1 MAFTFVV
8 NLGFL
13 LFINVY
19 KKNYY
24 EFLSKHLKIGTSAMK
39 PLCVSFVEQD
49 PHLAEQVLAHLQNA
63 GMQGHHCVH
72 HDEFQTHKAHQT
84 SDVVVL
90 DSSTLGDQSYA
101 LAAKLAKHPEIRVVM
116 ISPAMEPHARIAAI
130 DAGADVCIS
139 KPFNP
144 FELVAII
151 QRLASRLPRTLKTGW
166 TIDPVRALLT
176 GPANNA
182 IGLTA
187 METVLLTQLAMA
199 PEQALRSDALEKAIW
214 GLSDF
219 YNNKR
224 LQVCVSRLRKKL
236 THRHGSEELLATCWR
251 STYQFVPRM
260 QFAPKH

>member
-1 MAFTFVV
+1 
-8 NLGFL
+8 
-13 LFINVY
+13 
-19 KKNYY
+19 
-24 EFLSKHLKIGTSAMK
+24 MK
-39 PLCVSFVEQD
+39 PLSVSFVEKD
-49 PHLAEQVLAHLQNA
+49 PQWAEQVLAHLESA
-63 GMQGHHCVH
+63 GIQGHHCEHPEDLTKQYAQQSV
-72 HDEFQTHKAHQT
+72 
-84 SDVVVL
+84 DVVIL
-90 DSSTLGDQSYA
+90 DADTLGEQSLTMA
-101 LAAKLAKHPEIRVVM
+101 GQLAKHPELRVIM
-116 ISPAMEPHARIAAI
+116 ISPQAEPQERIAAI
-130 DAGADVCIS
+130 AAGADACIS

-144 FELVAII
+144 IELVTII
-151 QRLASRLPRTLKTGW
+151 QRLASRLPRALKSGW

-199 PEQALRSDALEKAIW
+199 PEQALRSDALEMAIW

-236 THRHGSEELLATCWR
+236 THRHGPEELLATCWR

-260 QFAPKH
+260 HFASKR

>member
-1 MAFTFVV
+1 
-8 NLGFL
+8 
-13 LFINVY
+13 
-19 KKNYY
+19 
-24 EFLSKHLKIGTSAMK
+24 MK

-49 PHLAEQVLAHLQNA
+49 SHLAEQVLMQLNST
-63 GMQGHHCVH
+63 GMEVIHCKH
-72 HDEFQTHKAHQT
+72 PDEFKSQTTQVN
-84 SDVVVL
+84 DVVIL
-90 DSSTLGDQSYA
+90 DTITLGEQYLT
-101 LAAKLAKHPEIRVVM
+101 LAAQLAKHPELRVIMVA
-116 ISPAMEPHARIAAI
+116 PASQPEERIAAI
-130 DAGADVCIS
+130 AAGADVCIS

-144 FELVAII
+144 NELIAII
-151 QRLASRLPRTLKTGW
+151 QRLAARLPRTLKTGW

-182 IGLTA
+182 IDLTA
-187 METVLLTQLAMA
+187 METVLLTQLALA

-236 THRHGSEELLATCWR
+236 THRHGPEELLATCWR

-260 QFAPKH
+260 HFAPKH

>member
-1 MAFTFVV
+1 
-8 NLGFL
+8 
-13 LFINVY
+13 
-19 KKNYY
+19 
-24 EFLSKHLKIGTSAMK
+24 MK
-39 PLCVSFVEQD
+39 PLRVSFVEQD
-49 PHLAEQVLAHLQNA
+49 STLAEQVLAHLRTAGIQGYHYLVADDLCLNNA
-63 GMQGHHCVH
+63 
-72 HDEFQTHKAHQT
+72 QTS

-90 DSSTLGDQSYA
+90 DTLTLGEKSLTY
-101 LAAKLAKHPEIRVVM
+101 AAKLAKHPEVRVVM
-116 ISPAMEPHARIAAI
+116 IAPATEPQERIAAI
-130 DAGADVCIS
+130 AAGADVCIS

-144 FELVAII
+144 SELVSII
-151 QRLASRLPRTLKTGW
+151 ERLAARLPQTLQKSW
-166 TIDPVRALLT
+166 IIDPVRALLT

-199 PEQALRSDALEKAIW
+199 PEQALRSDALEMAIW

-236 THRHGSEELLATCWR
+236 THRHGAEELLATCWR

-260 QFAPKH
+260 HFAPKR

>member
-1 MAFTFVV
+1 
-8 NLGFL
+8 
-13 LFINVY
+13 
-19 KKNYY
+19 
-24 EFLSKHLKIGTSAMK
+24 MK

-49 PHLAEQVLAHLQNA
+49 QHLAEQVLAHLNST
-63 GMQGHHCVH
+63 GMQGFHCKH
-72 HDEFQTHKAHQT
+72 PEELSHQNAQ
-84 SDVVVL
+84 SNCDVVIL
-90 DSSTLGDQSYA
+90 DAVTLGDQSLP
-101 LAAKLAKHPEIRVVM
+101 LASKLAKHPELRVIMVA
-116 ISPAMEPHARIAAI
+116 PTARLEERIAAI
-130 DAGADVCIS
+130 AAGADACIC

-144 FELVAII
+144 AELVAII
-151 QRLASRLPRTLKTGW
+151 QRLAARMPRTIKSGW

-182 IGLTA
+182 IDLTA

-236 THRHGSEELLATCWR
+236 THRHGPEELLATCWR

>member
-1 MAFTFVV
+1 
-8 NLGFL
+8 
-13 LFINVY
+13 
-19 KKNYY
+19 
-24 EFLSKHLKIGTSAMK
+24 MK

-49 PHLAEQVLAHLQNA
+49 SHLAEQVLSQLNST
-63 GMQGHHCVH
+63 GMQCFHCKH
-72 HDEFQTHKAHQT
+72 PDELKRQDAQV
-84 SDVVVL
+84 SDVVIL
-90 DSSTLGDQSYA
+90 DAITLGEQSLT
-101 LAAKLAKHPEIRVVM
+101 LAAQLAKHPELRVIMVA
-116 ISPAMEPHARIAAI
+116 PASQPEERIAAI
-130 DAGADVCIS
+130 AAGADACIS

-144 FELVAII
+144 QELIAII
-151 QRLASRLPRTLKTGW
+151 QRLAARLPRTLKTGW

-199 PEQALRSDALEKAIW
+199 PEQALRSDALEMAIW

-236 THRHGSEELLATCWR
+236 THRHGPEELLATCWR

-260 QFAPKH
+260 HFAPKH

>member
-1 MAFTFVV
+1 
-8 NLGFL
+8 
-13 LFINVY
+13 
-19 KKNYY
+19 
-24 EFLSKHLKIGTSAMK
+24 
-39 PLCVSFVEQD
+39 
-49 PHLAEQVLAHLQNA
+49 
-63 GMQGHHCVH
+63 
-72 HDEFQTHKAHQT
+72 
-84 SDVVVL
+84 
-90 DSSTLGDQSYA
+90 
-101 LAAKLAKHPEIRVVM
+101 M
-116 ISPAMEPHARIAAI
+116 IAPATQPQERIAAI
-130 DAGADVCIS
+130 SAGADVCIS

-144 FELVAII
+144 SELIAII
-151 QRLASRLPRTLKTGW
+151 ERLAARLPRTLKTGW

-199 PEQALRSDALEKAIW
+199 PEQALRSDALEMAIW

-236 THRHGSEELLATCWR
+236 NHRHGPEELLATCWR

-260 QFAPKH
+260 HFAPKR

>member
-1 MAFTFVV
+1 
-8 NLGFL
+8 
-13 LFINVY
+13 
-19 KKNYY
+19 
-24 EFLSKHLKIGTSAMK
+24 MK

-49 PHLAEQVLAHLQNA
+49 STLAEQVLAHLQTAVINA
-63 GMQGHHCVH
+63 HHFS
-72 HDEFQTHKAHQT
+72 DANEFNAQSALPV

-90 DSSTLGDQSYA
+90 DALTLGEQRLTYT
-101 LAAKLAKHPEIRVVM
+101 AKLAKHPEIRLVM
-116 ISPAMEPHARIAAI
+116 IAPATEPEERIAAI
-130 DAGADVCIS
+130 AAGADVCIS

-144 FELVAII
+144 SELIAII
-151 QRLASRLPRTLKTGW
+151 ERLAARLPRTIKTGW

-176 GPANNA
+176 GPSNNA
-182 IGLTA
+182 IDLTA

-199 PEQALRSDALEKAIW
+199 PEQALRSDALELAIW

-236 THRHGSEELLATCWR
+236 TKRHGPEELLATCWR

-260 QFAPKH
+260 HLAPKR

>member
-1 MAFTFVV
+1 
-8 NLGFL
+8 
-13 LFINVY
+13 
-19 KKNYY
+19 
-24 EFLSKHLKIGTSAMK
+24 MK

-49 PHLAEQVLAHLQNA
+49 PHLAEQVLSHLHSA
-63 GMQGHHCVH
+63 GMKGIHCNH
-72 HDEFQTHKAHQT
+72 PDGFMAQKQHQT
-84 SDVVVL
+84 IDVVVL
-90 DSSTLGDQSYA
+90 DADTLGEQRLT
-101 LAAKLAKHPEIRVVM
+101 LAGQLAKHPELRVIM
-116 ISPAMEPHARIAAI
+116 ISPAAEPHERIAAI
-130 DAGADVCIS
+130 AAGADVCLS

-144 FELVAII
+144 TELVAII
-151 QRLASRLPRTLKTGW
+151 QRLAARLPRTLQYGW

-199 PEQALRSDALEKAIW
+199 PEQALRSDALEMAIW

-236 THRHGSEELLATCWR
+236 THRHGPEELLATCWR

-260 QFAPKH
+260 HFAPKR

>member
-1 MAFTFVV
+1 
-8 NLGFL
+8 
-13 LFINVY
+13 
-19 KKNYY
+19 
-24 EFLSKHLKIGTSAMK
+24 MK
-39 PLCVSFVEQD
+39 PLCVSLVEQD
-49 PHLAEQVLAHLQNA
+49 STLAEQVLAHLQTA
-63 GMQGHHCVH
+63 GIQGHHYLH
-72 HDEFQTHKAHQT
+72 ADELSEQTAHPI

-90 DSSTLGDQSYA
+90 DALTLGEKSLTY
-101 LAAKLAKHPEIRVVM
+101 AAKLAKHPEVRVVV
-116 ISPAMEPHARIAAI
+116 ISPATAPQERIAAI
-130 DAGADVCIS
+130 SAGADVCIS

-144 FELVAII
+144 SELVAII
-151 QRLASRLPRTLKTGW
+151 ERLAARLPRTLNNGW

-176 GPANNA
+176 GPSNNA

-199 PEQALRSDALEKAIW
+199 PEQALRSDALEMAIW

-236 THRHGSEELLATCWR
+236 THKHGPEELLATCWR

-260 QFAPKH
+260 HFAAKR

>member
-1 MAFTFVV
+1 
-8 NLGFL
+8 
-13 LFINVY
+13 
-19 KKNYY
+19 
-24 EFLSKHLKIGTSAMK
+24 MK

-49 PHLAEQVLAHLQNA
+49 QHLAEQVLTHLSST
-63 GMQGHHCVH
+63 GMQGIHCKH
-72 HDEFQTHKAHQT
+72 PDELNQQNVQGTC
-84 SDVVVL
+84 DVVIL
-90 DSSTLGDQSYA
+90 DAVTLGEQSLT
-101 LAAKLAKHPEIRVVM
+101 LASQLAKHPELRVIMVA
-116 ISPAMEPHARIAAI
+116 PASQPEERIAAI
-130 DAGADVCIS
+130 AAGADVCIS

-144 FELVAII
+144 IELIVIV
-151 QRLASRLPRTLKTGW
+151 QRLAARLPRTVKTGW

-182 IGLTA
+182 IDLTA

-236 THRHGSEELLATCWR
+236 THRHGPEELLATCWR

-260 QFAPKH
+260 NFAPKH

>member
-1 MAFTFVV
+1 
-8 NLGFL
+8 
-13 LFINVY
+13 
-19 KKNYY
+19 
-24 EFLSKHLKIGTSAMK
+24 MK

-49 PHLAEQVLAHLQNA
+49 QHLAEQVLAHLNST
-63 GMQGHHCVH
+63 GMQGFHCKH
-72 HDEFQTHKAHQT
+72 PEELSQQNAQ
-84 SDVVVL
+84 SNCDVVIL
-90 DSSTLGDQSYA
+90 DAVTLGDQSLP
-101 LAAKLAKHPEIRVVM
+101 LASKLAKHPELRVIMVA
-116 ISPAMEPHARIAAI
+116 PTAKLEERIAAI
-130 DAGADVCIS
+130 AAGADVCIC

-144 FELVAII
+144 AELVAII
-151 QRLASRLPRTLKTGW
+151 QRLAARMPRTIKSGW

-182 IGLTA
+182 IDLTA

-236 THRHGSEELLATCWR
+236 THRHGPEELLATCWR

>member
-1 MAFTFVV
+1 
-8 NLGFL
+8 
-13 LFINVY
+13 
-19 KKNYY
+19 
-24 EFLSKHLKIGTSAMK
+24 MK

-49 PHLAEQVLAHLQNA
+49 STLAEQVLAHLQTAGINA
-63 GMQGHHCVH
+63 HHFS
-72 HDEFQTHKAHQT
+72 DANEFNAQSALPV

-90 DSSTLGDQSYA
+90 DALTLGEQRLTYT
-101 LAAKLAKHPEIRVVM
+101 AKLAKHPEIRLVM
-116 ISPAMEPHARIAAI
+116 IAPATEPEERIAAI
-130 DAGADVCIS
+130 AAGADVCIS

-144 FELVAII
+144 SELIAII
-151 QRLASRLPRTLKTGW
+151 ERLAARLPRTIKTGW

-176 GPANNA
+176 GPSNNA
-182 IGLTA
+182 IDLTA

-199 PEQALRSDALEKAIW
+199 PEQALRSDALELAIW

-236 THRHGSEELLATCWR
+236 TKRHGPEELLATCWR

-260 QFAPKH
+260 HLAPKR

>member
-1 MAFTFVV
+1 
-8 NLGFL
+8 
-13 LFINVY
+13 
-19 KKNYY
+19 
-24 EFLSKHLKIGTSAMK
+24 MK

-49 PHLAEQVLAHLQNA
+49 STLAEQVLAHLHSA
-63 GMQGHHCVH
+63 GIQGHHCV
-72 HDEFQTHKAHQT
+72 DANDLATQNAHQI

-90 DSSTLGDQSYA
+90 DALTLGEQSLTY
-101 LAAKLAKHPEIRVVM
+101 AAKLAKHPEVRIVM
-116 ISPAMEPHARIAAI
+116 IAPATEPQERIAAI
-130 DAGADVCIS
+130 AAGADVCIS

-144 FELVAII
+144 SELIAII
-151 QRLASRLPRTLKTGW
+151 ERLAARLPRTLQTGW

-199 PEQALRSDALEKAIW
+199 PEQALRSDALEMAIW

-236 THRHGSEELLATCWR
+236 THRNGPEELLATCWR

-260 QFAPKH
+260 HFAPKR

>member
-1 MAFTFVV
+1 
-8 NLGFL
+8 
-13 LFINVY
+13 
-19 KKNYY
+19 
-24 EFLSKHLKIGTSAMK
+24 MK

-49 PHLAEQVLAHLQNA
+49 HQLAEQVLTHLNNT
-63 GMQGHHCVH
+63 GMQGVHCKH
-72 HDEFQTHKAHQT
+72 PDELSQQTAQST
-84 SDVVVL
+84 CDVVIL
-90 DSSTLGDQSYA
+90 DAVTLGEQCLS
-101 LAAKLAKHPEIRVVM
+101 LASKLAKNPEIRVIM
-116 ISPAMEPHARIAAI
+116 IANTAKLEERIAAI
-130 DAGADVCIS
+130 AAGADACIC

-144 FELVAII
+144 AELIAII
-151 QRLASRLPRTLKTGW
+151 QRLAARLPRTLKSGW

-182 IGLTA
+182 IDLTA

-199 PEQALRSDALEKAIW
+199 PEQALRSDALEMAIW

-236 THRHGSEELLATCWR
+236 THRHGPEELLATCWR

>member
-1 MAFTFVV
+1 
-8 NLGFL
+8 
-13 LFINVY
+13 
-19 KKNYY
+19 
-24 EFLSKHLKIGTSAMK
+24 MK
-39 PLCVSFVEQD
+39 PLCVSFVEKD
-49 PHLAEQVLAHLQNA
+49 PQWAEQVMAHLEKA
-63 GMQGHHCVH
+63 GIQGVHCEHSEDLPMHHA
-72 HDEFQTHKAHQT
+72 QQAI
-84 SDVVVL
+84 DVVIL
-90 DSSTLGDQSYA
+90 DSDTLGDQS
-101 LAAKLAKHPEIRVVM
+101 LTIAAQLAKHPELRVIM
-116 ISPAMEPHARIAAI
+116 ISAEAEPQERIAAI
-130 DAGADVCIS
+130 AAGADACIS

-144 FELVAII
+144 IELVTII
-151 QRLASRLPRTLKTGW
+151 QRLASRLPRALKSGW

-199 PEQALRSDALEKAIW
+199 PEQALRSDALEMAIW

-236 THRHGSEELLATCWR
+236 THRHGPEELLATCWR

-260 QFAPKH
+260 HFASKR

>member
-1 MAFTFVV
+1 
-8 NLGFL
+8 
-13 LFINVY
+13 
-19 KKNYY
+19 
-24 EFLSKHLKIGTSAMK
+24 MK

-49 PHLAEQVLAHLQNA
+49 PYLAEKVLSHLETA
-63 GMQGHHCVH
+63 GIEAHHCQSSEGLVAQH
-72 HDEFQTHKAHQT
+72 SHQAF
-84 SDVVVL
+84 DVVVL
-90 DSSTLGDQSYA
+90 DAETLGEQRLT
-101 LAAKLAKHPEIRVVM
+101 LAGKLAKHPELRVIM
-116 ISPAMEPHARIAAI
+116 ISQAAEPQDRIAAI
-130 DAGADVCIS
+130 AAGADVCLT

-144 FELVAII
+144 TELIAII
-151 QRLASRLPRTLKTGW
+151 QRLASRLPRTLKSGW

-199 PEQALRSDALEKAIW
+199 PEQALRSDALEMAIW

-236 THRHGSEELLATCWR
+236 THRHGPEELLATCWR

-260 QFAPKH
+260 HFAPKR

>member
-1 MAFTFVV
+1 
-8 NLGFL
+8 
-13 LFINVY
+13 
-19 KKNYY
+19 
-24 EFLSKHLKIGTSAMK
+24 MK

-49 PHLAEQVLAHLQNA
+49 PQLAEKVLTHLEIA
-63 GMQGHHCVH
+63 GIEAHHCQH
-72 HDEFQTHKAHQT
+72 PETLSAQHSQQAF
-84 SDVVVL
+84 DVVVL
-90 DSSTLGDQSYA
+90 DADTLGEQRLT
-101 LAAKLAKHPEIRVVM
+101 LAGQLAKHPELRVVM
-116 ISPAMEPHARIAAI
+116 ISKAAEAQERIAAMA
-130 DAGADVCIS
+130 AGADVCLS

-144 FELVAII
+144 SELIAII
-151 QRLASRLPRTLKTGW
+151 HRLASRLPRTLQSGW

-199 PEQALRSDALEKAIW
+199 PEQALRSDALEMAIW

-236 THRHGSEELLATCWR
+236 THRHGPEELLATCWR

-260 QFAPKH
+260 HFAPKR

>member
-1 MAFTFVV
+1 
-8 NLGFL
+8 
-13 LFINVY
+13 
-19 KKNYY
+19 
-24 EFLSKHLKIGTSAMK
+24 MK
-39 PLCVSFVEQD
+39 PLSVSFVEKD
-49 PHLAEQVLAHLQNA
+49 PQWAEQVLAHLESA
-63 GMQGHHCVH
+63 GIRGHHCEH
-72 HDEFQTHKAHQT
+72 PEDLTKQYAQQ
-84 SDVVVL
+84 SIDVVIL
-90 DSSTLGDQSYA
+90 DADTLGEQSLTMA
-101 LAAKLAKHPEIRVVM
+101 GQLAKHPELRVIM
-116 ISPAMEPHARIAAI
+116 ISPQAEPQERIAAI
-130 DAGADVCIS
+130 AAGADAFIS

-144 FELVAII
+144 VELVTIV
-151 QRLASRLPRTLKTGW
+151 QRLASRLPRALTTSW

-199 PEQALRSDALEKAIW
+199 PEQALRSDALEMAIW

-236 THRHGSEELLATCWR
+236 THRHGPEELLATCWR

-260 QFAPKH
+260 HFAPKR

>member
-1 MAFTFVV
+1 MR
-8 NLGFL
+8 
-13 LFINVY
+13 
-19 KKNYY
+19 
-24 EFLSKHLKIGTSAMK
+24 

-49 PHLAEQVLAHLQNA
+49 PELAEKVLSQLEFA
-63 GMQGHHCVH
+63 GMEAHHCQH
-72 HDEFQTHKAHQT
+72 AESLAAQHSQQAFDI
-84 SDVVVL
+84 VVL
-90 DSSTLGDQSYA
+90 DAETLGEQRLT
-101 LAAKLAKHPEIRVVM
+101 LAGQLSKHPEVRVVM
-116 ISPAMEPHARIAAI
+116 ISNAAESQDRIAAI
-130 DAGADVCIS
+130 AAGADVCLT

-144 FELVAII
+144 TELIAII
-151 QRLASRLPRTLKTGW
+151 HRLASRLPRTLKTGW

-199 PEQALRSDALEKAIW
+199 PEQALRSDALELAIW

-236 THRHGSEELLATCWR
+236 TNRHGPEELLATCWR

-260 QFAPKH
+260 HFAPKQ

>member
-1 MAFTFVV
+1 
-8 NLGFL
+8 
-13 LFINVY
+13 
-19 KKNYY
+19 
-24 EFLSKHLKIGTSAMK
+24 MK

-49 PHLAEQVLAHLQNA
+49 PQLAEHLLSHLHSA
-63 GMQGHHCVH
+63 GIQAHHCEH
-72 HDEFQTHKAHQT
+72 PEDLTAQNKQTAF
-84 SDVVVL
+84 DVVIL
-90 DSSTLGDQSYA
+90 DAATLGEQCLTMA
-101 LAAKLAKHPEIRVVM
+101 GQLAKHPELRVVM
-116 ISPAMEPHARIAAI
+116 ISPAAEPQERIAAI
-130 DAGADVCIS
+130 AAGADVCIS
-139 KPFNP
+139 KPFHP
-144 FELVAII
+144 TELIAII
-151 QRLASRLPRTLKTGW
+151 QRLAARLPRTLQSAW

-199 PEQALRSDALEKAIW
+199 PEQALRSDALEMAIW

-236 THRHGSEELLATCWR
+236 THRHGPEELLATCWR

-260 QFAPKH
+260 HFAPKH